1 MKSKLQEKDLVLNRL
16 YETARDYQFFK
27 VNDKRKAQKI
37 SRRLNILK
45 SEARSMGLDFDL
57 SDIVN

>member
-1 MKSKLQEKDLVLNRL
+1 MKDNTTEQNLVLNRL

-57 SDIVN
+57 SDIIN